1 MESSW
6 CGEDRWRIQW
16 TIYSWWDVKQK
27 AKYSG
32 YLGTQGDPRRPNAL
46 SLRHQGHSVRA
57 FHFVFELDRGGGG
70 RGLRLLSFSKNI
82 RGLRLNFYIQHYPVT
97 ICPWFGVNPFL
108 WFIHLVN
115 LSYGS
120 CSLDLNHASV
130 VSDIFDSCTPCH
142 QDGLAWQIPQTVWC
156 PTTIVCTHMEVV
168 PLTLELGRGVDLVG
182 HDASDGLQWHVS
194 LELSV

>member
-1 MESSW
+1 ME
-6 CGEDRWRIQW
+6 DTVDYIQL
-16 TIYSWWDVKQK
+16 VGRQ
-27 AKYSG
+27 AKSKIFR
-32 YLGTQGDPRRPNAL
+32 LPRDPRRPEETQCSLSSSSRSFSQGL
-46 SLRHQGHSVRA
+46 SLRLWIGPR
-57 FHFVFELDRGGGG
+57 G

-82 RGLRLNFYIQHYPVT
+82 WGLRLNFYIQHYPVT